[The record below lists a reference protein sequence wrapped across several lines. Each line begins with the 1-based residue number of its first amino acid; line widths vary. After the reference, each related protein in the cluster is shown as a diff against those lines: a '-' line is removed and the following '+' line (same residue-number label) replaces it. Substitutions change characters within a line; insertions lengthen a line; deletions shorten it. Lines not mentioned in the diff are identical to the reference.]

1 MALMDSMACPQCQA
15 DMSTKERGGVTV
27 SQCSSC
33 EGLFIARA
41 ELGLV
46 IERENEWHVSS
57 GPSTQPIPRIL
68 PGMTAPPSHPE
79 PRQARSYVDEL
90 FS

>member
-1 MALMDSMACPQCQA
+1 MDSMVCPQCQA
-15 DMSTKERGGVTV
+15 DMTAKQRGGVTV

-33 EGLFIARA
+33 EGVFIPRS

-46 IERENEWHVSS
+46 IEHENEWHVSS

-68 PGMTAPPSHPE
+68 PGMTPPPPYAE
-79 PRQARSYVDEL
+79 PQQARSYVDEL